1 MTVVSN
7 NHRTVS
13 QNELTVLLSTVRVC
27 SRVCL
32 QFYTALRQIY
42 DFNDDDEIDRT
53 DLDELVN
60 RVTGFRMKTEDVDG
74 IVDEILKECDMDE
87 NG

>member
-1 MTVVSN
+1 M
-7 NHRTVS
+7 
-13 QNELTVLLSTVRVC
+13 
-27 SRVCL
+27 
-32 QFYTALRQIY
+32 
-42 DFNDDDEIDRT
+42 
-53 DLDELVN
+53 N